1 MDENR
6 SRFIDFL
13 RRLTLFEGLT
23 ESQIAQIASR
33 FTIIRLEQREALFTG
48 REAEEHSYLI
58 LSGKVGVVNPE
69 RKKGEKEPPI
79 LGAGEFFNEEELLY
93 AFPASA
99 QIQALQ
105 PARLMFLSADE
116 LYALVRDFP
125 QIKPNLTHTQ
135 EGKALAR
142 REQFRWLN
150 GEEIIHHIARKHEFF
165 LAASLIW
172 PLMLFIGA
180 VFLAILIA
188 SGAGKDFLWLA
199 GVAISIVLALVGIA
213 WGVWNYL
220 DWGNDYYIVTNQRV
234 VWVEK
239 VIWLYDSRD
248 EAPLETI
255 LSENVATSLIGRIL
269 HYGDVTVRTFT
280 GQILFRN
287 VREPYLMTELVK
299 KHRELVSRRG
309 HRVETEATAQAIHR
323 LFVPADDI
331 YIPPEPA
338 PSPEPEQERPL
349 GFLARYFAN
358 FLRMRFEEG
367 IVITYRK
374 YWTALLVKTWLP
386 TLLILVDIFFLIGCL
401 IFFFWG
407 RIFAADLGL
416 WLSLALGA
424 WVVLFPWWLYHYADW
439 RNDIYQVTDKYI
451 LDIERRP
458 LGTEVKK
465 SAPLESILSLEH
477 ERPGF
482 LGYLLNFGNVTIN
495 VGETKFVFLSVHE
508 PARVQQDI
516 FNRMYTLRKQKERAE
531 IARERDRVVQ
541 MMSFYKQNVEDKR
554 FEDESGN
561 YDQELS

>member
-13 RRLTLFEGLT
+13 RRLALFEALT

-142 REQFRWLN
+142 RGQFRWLYG
-150 GEEIIHHIARKHEFF
+150 GEGIHPIGRKHEFF

-172 PLMLFIGA
+172 PLMLFIRA

-255 LSENVATSLIGRIL
+255 LSENVTTSQVGR
-269 HYGDVTVRTFT
+269 
-280 GQILFRN
+280 
-287 VREPYLMTELVK
+287 
-299 KHRELVSRRG
+299 
-309 HRVETEATAQAIHR
+309 
-323 LFVPADDI
+323 
-331 YIPPEPA
+331 
-338 PSPEPEQERPL
+338 
-349 GFLARYFAN
+349 
-358 FLRMRFEEG
+358 
-367 IVITYRK
+367 
-374 YWTALLVKTWLP
+374 
-386 TLLILVDIFFLIGCL
+386 
-401 IFFFWG
+401 
-407 RIFAADLGL
+407 
-416 WLSLALGA
+416 
-424 WVVLFPWWLYHYADW
+424 
-439 RNDIYQVTDKYI
+439 
-451 LDIERRP
+451 
-458 LGTEVKK
+458 
-465 SAPLESILSLEH
+465 
-477 ERPGF
+477 
-482 LGYLLNFGNVTIN
+482 
-495 VGETKFVFLSVHE
+495 
-508 PARVQQDI
+508 
-516 FNRMYTLRKQKERAE
+516 
-531 IARERDRVVQ
+531 
-541 MMSFYKQNVEDKR
+541 
-554 FEDESGN
+554 
-561 YDQELS
+561 